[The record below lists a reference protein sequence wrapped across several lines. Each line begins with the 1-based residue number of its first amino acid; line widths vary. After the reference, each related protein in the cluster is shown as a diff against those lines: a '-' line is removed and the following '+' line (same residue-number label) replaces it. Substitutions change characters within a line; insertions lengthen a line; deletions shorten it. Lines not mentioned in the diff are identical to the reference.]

1 MIRKIK
7 RKVKENWIKLYC
19 GYARFYKV
27 PMKQEILD
35 TLWSWIHD
43 EIHVVNGICYEIED
57 KIVGIAHYRTMPR
70 PIKGQYIG
78 FLDDLFVDEH
88 FRGQKIAQKLIK
100 YLKSI
105 SKENKWDGIRWITHS
120 SNETAKKLYDK
131 IAKKQDL
138 NYMNLKGTKFQI
150 KVWNYLKKIPKG
162 EVRTYLQVAKAIGR
176 PKAHRA
182 VANAVGKN
190 PYPPKIPCHRV
201 IRTDGSLGGYSGK
214 GGIKTK
220 LRLLR
225 SEKVDI

>member
-7 RKVKENWIKLYC
+7 RKDKENWIKLYC

-78 FLDDLFVDEH
+78 FLDDLFVDEN

-100 YLKSI
+100 YLES
-105 SKENKWDGIRWITHS
+105 
-120 SNETAKKLYDK
+120 
-131 IAKKQDL
+131 
-138 NYMNLKGTKFQI
+138 
-150 KVWNYLKKIPKG
+150 
-162 EVRTYLQVAKAIGR
+162 
-176 PKAHRA
+176 
-182 VANAVGKN
+182 
-190 PYPPKIPCHRV
+190 
-201 IRTDGSLGGYSGK
+201 
-214 GGIKTK
+214 
-220 LRLLR
+220 
-225 SEKVDI
+225 